1 MEIFNY
7 GKQQMKY
14 TFYKYRKDVDW
25 MDEDLKH
32 YIKQLEDE
40 NVRLKLSIKSLR
52 TNNRGLMQGLN
63 KVKKLLQYQK
73 KYGILQ

>member
-1 MEIFNY
+1 
-7 GKQQMKY
+7 MKY